1 MITWR
6 HENCKKSAM
15 KKFKII
21 FALLALFVIS
31 VAFKSQDVAL
41 KQSINDGKEVYA
53 GLCIACHLSEGQGI
67 GSVFPPL
74 AKSDYLM
81 DDLDRSIKQLIDG
94 STGEI
99 VVNGIKYN
107 GTMPATGLDDKD
119 ITNVLNYIRN
129 SWGNE
134 GDIVKIE
141 KVKKVRASMK

>member
-1 MITWR
+1 
-6 HENCKKSAM
+6 M

-21 FALLALFVIS
+21 FIMLALFVIS

-41 KQSINDGKEVYA
+41 KQSMDDGKEVYA
-53 GLCIACHLSEGQGI
+53 GLCVACHLSEGQGI

-81 DDLDRSIKQLIDG
+81 DDLDRSIKQLIAG

-99 VVNGIKYN
+99 VVNGTKYN

-119 ITNVLNYIRN
+119 IANVLNYIRN
-129 SWGNE
+129 SWDNK
-134 GDIVKIE
+134 GDIIKISQ
-141 KVKKVRASMK
+141 VKKVRASMK